1 MKYIVIILLMVV
13 GASCAPTTYKRIEQT
28 KFTKLKV
35 PLGVRSFVV
44 VHSGDSMHHRP
55 LFHVYLNHKFIM
67 EHMYAE
73 EIAECLRTG
82 NWGYNEDLRICK

>member
-1 MKYIVIILLMVV
+1 MKHLIFLFFILV
-13 GASCAPTTYKRIEQT
+13 GASCAPTTYKRT
-28 KFTKLKV
+28 PFTKLKV
-35 PLGVRSFVV
+35 PMGVRSFVV
-44 VHSGDSMHHRP
+44 VHSGDSMNHRP

>member
-1 MKYIVIILLMVV
+1 MVV

-73 EIAECLRTG
+73 EIGESLRTG
-82 NWGYNEDLRICK
+82 VWHYNEDLQIKK

>member
-1 MKYIVIILLMVV
+1 MKYLAVLLLMV

-35 PLGVRSFVV
+35 PLGIRSFVV
-44 VHSGDSMHHRP
+44 VHSGDSMNHRP
-55 LFHVYLNHKFIM
+55 LFHVYLNHRYIM
-67 EHMYAE
+67 QHMYAE
-73 EIAECLRTG
+73 EIAESFRTG